1 MSKAGKT
8 GITTNTPKNILFGA
22 GTIHKNVGFKPL
34 TTEPE
39 DWDAN
44 YTKYFVK
51 NDDPNAFDYAN
62 ITGEEAPTWAA
73 NTYFSAELNLED
85 TIIGATSGGSKVTIQ
100 PEVTDVEVD
109 GALVKVK
116 DFSIKT
122 GETASME
129 INFIEINKEIMRHA
143 IIGHEIEF
151 EHDKFDIMATKPD
164 IEEDDY
170 FDNIAFVGKTLDKRD
185 IIVIMGNAICTSGF
199 ETEGKNKEAGVG
211 KYTFES
217 HADLESDLD
226 RLPVYILYPKA
237 AA

>member
-129 INFIEINKEIMRHA
+129 INFIEINQEIMKSA
-143 IIGHEIEF
+143 IIGEILDV
-151 EHDKFDIMATKPD
+151 EHDDFEIMATKPD

-170 FDNIAFVGKTLDKRD
+170 FDNITFVGKTLDKRD

-199 ETEGKNKEAGVG
+199 ETEGKNKEAGIG

-237 AA
+237 TV

>member
-34 TTEPE
+34 TSEPS
-39 DWDAN
+39 DWSTKFA
-44 YTKYFVK
+44 KYFVK
-51 NDDPNAFDYAN
+51 NDDPNEFDYKN
-62 ITGEEAPTWAA
+62 VTGAAAPTWEA
-73 NTYFSAELNLED
+73 NKYFSAELNLED

-129 INFIEINKEIMRHA
+129 INFIEINQEIMKSA
-143 IIGHEIEF
+143 IIGDILDVDHDDF
-151 EHDKFDIMATKPD
+151 EIMATKPD

-170 FDNIAFVGKTLDKRD
+170 FDNITFVGKTLDKRD

-199 ETEGKNKEAGVG
+199 ETEGKNKEAGIG

-237 AA
+237 TA

>member
-22 GTIHKNVGFKPL
+22 GTIHKNVGFKAL
-34 TTEPE
+34 TTEPS
-39 DWDAN
+39 DWSTKFA
-44 YTKYFVK
+44 KYFVK
-51 NDDPNAFDYAN
+51 NDDPNEFDYKNVTGSTAPQWQAN
-62 ITGEEAPTWAA
+62 K
-73 NTYFSAELNLED
+73 YFSAELNLED
-85 TIIGATSGGSKVTIQ
+85 TIIGATSGGSKVTIK

-129 INFIEINKEIMRHA
+129 INFIEINQEIMKSA
-143 IIGHEIEF
+143 IIGEILDVDHNDF
-151 EHDKFDIMATKPD
+151 EIMATKPD

-170 FDNIAFVGKTLDKRD
+170 FDNITFVGKTLDKRD

-199 ETEGKNKEAGVG
+199 ETEGKNKEAGIG

-217 HADLESDLD
+217 HADLDSDLD

-237 AA
+237 SV